1 MVVISIISLK
11 RSCLALS
18 EKRGRRVPD
27 RMVLDLRLPIQSVSI
42 TTDVVSSNLDQG
54 EVYNIM

>member
-18 EKRGRRVPD
+18 EKRVRRVPG

-42 TTDVVSSNLDQG
+42 TTDVLSTNFNQG
-54 EVYNIM
+54 EVFNIM